1 MLKIHVTRQFFEAN
15 GRHGDFIEKKK
26 MLTTCLNYTYVNF
39 LTFLLAPEIRR
50 LLHLY
55 DIYSEVDG
63 VLPYVE

>member
-26 MLTTCLNYTYVNF
+26 MLTPCLNYTYVNF

-55 DIYSEVDG
+55 DI
-63 VLPYVE
+63 